1 MNIKLLILGMMTVTM
16 IPRILP
22 FYAFDAKNIPPFI
35 QTFLSYIPYTVLGA
49 LILPDGL
56 NGIANEPLISAI
68 CLAVAVVVSWFRG
81 GIITPIAG
89 AVGSAILLKL
99 LGIY

>member
-1 MNIKLLILGMMTVTM
+1 MNVKLLILGMMIVTM

-22 FYAFDAKNIPPFI
+22 FYAFDAKKIPPFI
-35 QTFLSYIPYTVLGA
+35 RTFLSYIPYTVLGA

-56 NGIANEPLISAI
+56 NGITNEPLISAA
-68 CLAVAVVVSWFRG
+68 CLIIAIVISWFRG

-89 AVGSAILLKL
+89 AVGSAILMKL
-99 LGIY
+99 FGFY

>member
-1 MNIKLLILGMMTVTM
+1 MNVKLLILGMMTVTM

-22 FYAFDAKNIPPFI
+22 FYAFDAKKIPPFI
-35 QTFLSYIPYTVLGA
+35 RTFLSYIPYTVLGA
-49 LILPDGL
+49 LILPGGL

-68 CLAVAVVVSWFRG
+68 CLAVAVVISWLRG

-89 AVGSAILLKL
+89 AVGSAVLLKL
-99 LGIY
+99 LGFY